1 MSLLYDISF
10 IIFSVLYFPYFL
22 ISGKWRNFS
31 LQRLGIYPKDI
42 FSRLKDT
49 KTIWIHAVSVG
60 EVMASAP
67 LYEEIRKNY
76 PSEKILISTVTSTGN
91 RIALGKF
98 KDGSIVVY
106 LPLDLSFVIRR
117 LVKIIN
123 PKVILIAETEVWPN
137 LIDSLKRYG
146 AKIVLFNGRISRNS
160 FKRYRLITPIL
171 RRVLDKFDLFL
182 MQSKADA
189 EKIISLGAPHDRV
202 KITGN
207 LKYDAAYSK
216 GEEAKSD
223 PLELKKGFNLG
234 EEDQLLM
241 AGSTHNGEEEIV
253 LRCYKD
259 LINDH
264 RRLRLLIAPRHI
276 ERADEIIRLVKSQGL
291 NPFLVSQLSDLN
303 RPIMQNEILIL
314 DVMGMLFDVY
324 SIGEII
330 FVGGTLVKKGGQ
342 NPLEAAYHSKAII
355 FGPYVYNFK
364 DITEGLLTDKA
375 AILVRNEIELR
386 NAVKMLLDN
395 PDERKAMGERAKANI
410 HSNVG
415 AAKRNLEFIEA
426 LGILIR

>member
-10 IIFSVLYFPYFL
+10 IIFSVLYLPYFL
-22 ISGKWRNFS
+22 ISGKWRGFS

-49 KTIWIHAVSVG
+49 KTIWIHAVSAG

-98 KDGSIVVY
+98 KDGSIVIY

-189 EKIISLGAPHDRV
+189 EKIISLGAPYDRV

-216 GEEAKSD
+216 GEEAKSN

-276 ERADEIIRLVKSQGL
+276 ERSNEIAKLAKSQGFK
-291 NPFLVSQLSDLN
+291 PFLISQLKDLG
-303 RPIMQNEILIL
+303 RLISGDEVLIL
-314 DVMGMLFDVY
+314 DVMGTLFDAY

-330 FVGGTLVKKGGQ
+330 FVGGSLVRKGGQ
-342 NPLEAAYHSKAII
+342 NPLEAACHSKAII
-355 FGPYVYNFK
+355 FGPHIYNFK
-364 DITEGLLTDKA
+364 DITEGLLTNKA
-375 AILVRNEIELR
+375 ALLVRDEIELR
-386 NAVKMLLDN
+386 NSIRNLLNN

-410 HSNVG
+410 RSNVG
-415 AAKRNLEFIEA
+415 AAKRNLEFIET
-426 LGILIR
+426 LDILRR